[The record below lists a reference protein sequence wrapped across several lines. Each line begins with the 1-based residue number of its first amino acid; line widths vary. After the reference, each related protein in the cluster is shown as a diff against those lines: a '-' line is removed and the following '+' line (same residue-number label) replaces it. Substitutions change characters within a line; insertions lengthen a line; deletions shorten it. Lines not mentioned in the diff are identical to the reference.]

1 MREVERT
8 CQHDNNTYLPDLG
21 QFPHDLC
28 GCQITVS
35 LYLEWLSFTNGQA
48 TGSGLT
54 LHHLAQIISVV
65 HEILSTLQ
73 YTLDRL
79 YQVGYWIARC
89 NNTFDLALGMIKRHK
104 QRELNMARG
113 RQVQGWLPHH
123 TNKRISLFNQS
134 ILSELRELDC
144 HSSLSV

>member
-8 CQHDNNTYLPDLG
+8 FKIPTRLDLG

-35 LYLEWLSFTNGQA
+35 LYPSGLASQMGKQLD
-48 TGSGLT
+48 SGLT

-79 YQVGYWIARC
+79 YQVGYEVAR
-89 NNTFDLALGMIKRHK
+89 D
-104 QRELNMARG
+104 
-113 RQVQGWLPHH
+113 V
-123 TNKRISLFNQS
+123 TNF
-134 ILSELRELDC
+134 
-144 HSSLSV
+144 